1 MTETPVHLER
11 LLALQNDQSKSW
23 RQGQR
28 ALVESY
34 VVRDS
39 DLRSDPELLADFIYS
54 EYCLREKYKETPSP
68 AEYFKRF
75 PQVADQLEKR
85 FGPHGRTSAVELP
98 PSHPPQTDG
107 AHADGT
113 QSAPPRV
120 AEETMS
126 GTPGSETAS
135 DATRLTGD
143 ETLIRSATGEQ
154 SVAEQ
159 LFDRYELIGELGRG
173 GTAVVWKARD
183 VELDRFVAIKLIHP
197 GHVESEVGVKRFQVE
212 ARAAARLDHPGIV
225 TVYDFGSRDGKY
237 FLCMAFVEGRSLADH
252 LAKGGAAAARG
263 GSNRS
268 GHRRCH
274 RACPCAGNRP
284 SRLEA
289 SEHPADCRRPA
300 TRNRLWA
307 GSANRLAGGD
317 HRQRRGSGD
326 SELYVARTGCGE
338 NVACRA
344 ADRHLCDGCHPLLL
358 RWPGDRR
365 FRAQTSWRSSA
376 AFPTEG
382 SSPCARSIRP
392 FPRRLRRFAPVAWP
406 KNPNLRFKS
415 AGELAA
421 ALSRLLRT
429 PGTGSVAAAP
439 HRSSAAKLFISF
451 SRKDQT
457 IAETSCDMLEAAG
470 IPCWIAPRDIAA
482 GRSWEKSSRRAIK
495 ESRVVLLIL
504 SSFSNKSE
512 RVLQEIELAARAGAT
527 IVTFCIEDVQPAM
540 LAPFLRGPH
549 RIDALAEPLDPHFS
563 RLCTVVSALF
573 PKKKGGAGRGSVR
586 PAGETRDDNGLK
598 LPLAWCPPGKF
609 RMGSPPTEL
618 GRIGNEG
625 PVDVTLTKGFWLGQH
640 GVTQSEWQRVMQT
653 TPWSGQNY
661 VKEGEDYP
669 ATYVSWEDAIRFCE
683 KLTEMERDAGRLPV
697 RWKYRLPTEAQWEYA
712 CRAGAKSR
720 FSFGDDESDLP
731 GYAWFT
737 KNTDGADEKIRASG
751 GPKEDESVGAVRHAR
766 QRVGMV
772 PGLVRGDLN
781 RRHGPAGSAKG
792 LGPGATGRRLGQ
804 HCRELPVGVAELV
817 LAGEAGF

>member
-1 MTETPVHLER
+1 MRGIVHRDLKPQNILLTAAAQPRVTDFGLARRIDLPEGITASGEVLGTPSYMSPEQAAGKTSLVGPPTDIYAMGAILYYALAGRPPFQGTNVLEIIR
-11 LLALQNDQSKSW
+11 
-23 RQGQR
+23 R
-28 ALVESY
+28 V
-34 VVRDS
+34 S
-39 DLRSDPELLADFIYS
+39 DGRFEPLRSVN
-54 EYCLREKYKETPSP
+54 PSVP
-68 AEYFKRF
+68 A
-75 PQVADQLEKR
+75 PLE
-85 FGPHGRTSAVELP
+85 
-98 PSHPPQTDG
+98 
-107 AHADGT
+107 
-113 QSAPPRV
+113 
-120 AEETMS
+120 
-126 GTPGSETAS
+126 
-135 DATRLTGD
+135 
-143 ETLIRSATGEQ
+143 
-154 SVAEQ
+154 
-159 LFDRYELIGELGRG
+159 
-173 GTAVVWKARD
+173 
-183 VELDRFVAIKLIHP
+183 AIC
-197 GHVESEVGVKRFQVE
+197 
-212 ARAAARLDHPGIV
+212 
-225 TVYDFGSRDGKY
+225 SR
-237 FLCMAFVEGRSLADH
+237 CMAKD
-252 LAKGGAAAARG
+252 
-263 GSNRS
+263 
-268 GHRRCH
+268 
-274 RACPCAGNRP
+274 
-284 SRLEA
+284 
-289 SEHPADCRRPA
+289 
-300 TRNRLWA
+300 
-307 GSANRLAGGD
+307 
-317 HRQRRGSGD
+317 
-326 SELYVARTGCGE
+326 
-338 NVACRA
+338 
-344 ADRHLCDGCHPLLL
+344 
-358 RWPGDRR
+358 
-365 FRAQTSWRSSA
+365 
-376 AFPTEG
+376 
-382 SSPCARSIRP
+382 
-392 FPRRLRRFAPVAWP
+392 
-406 KNPNLRFKS
+406 PNLRFKS

-683 KLTEMERDAGRLPV
+683 KLTEMERDAGRLPALEIQV
-697 RWKYRLPTEAQWEYA
+697 ADRGTMGIRLPGRGEIPI
-712 CRAGAKSR
+712 
-720 FSFGDDESDLP
+720 L
-731 GYAWFT
+731 
-737 KNTDGADEKIRASG
+737 IR
-751 GPKEDESVGAVRHAR
+751 
-766 QRVGMV
+766 
-772 PGLVRGDLN
+772 
-781 RRHGPAGSAKG
+781 
-792 LGPGATGRRLGQ
+792 GR
-804 HCRELPVGVAELV
+804 
-817 LAGEAGF
+817 